1 MEGTLRGSIADVLEG
16 QISGSLELLAGEPV
30 LENLSVSSNGVY
42 EPQTGVDGFDK
53 VTVNVP
59 IPEPVLDDITINEN
73 GHYTPP
79 AGTDGYDD
87 ITVYVPYVSQGTTI
101 NDNGTYTPPSGVDGF
116 DQVIVNVPNTVQG
129 LVVTEN
135 GTYTAPVGSGVV
147 GYSPV
152 TVNVTP
158 PAPVTSVLNVT
169 HNGTYYPQS
178 PSVGFSEV
186 IVNCPESDEIILFDG
201 TIRSPSNITWNTY
214 GMTLTDGKLIS
225 SGVTTGFYIESQSLS
240 QFYMVKVFGN
250 NANESALNLRIGRS
264 RLNSVLP
271 DILTKSTSIGG
282 RLSANTVQPPAGDF
296 ILTDFVSAN
305 DECIYM
311 ASAASGTGSELVY
324 SISKIVVIPCGTVS
338 KPVS

>member
-59 IPEPVLDDITINEN
+59 IPEPVLDSITINEN

-87 ITVYVPYVSQGTTI
+87 IAVYVPYVSQGTTI
-101 NDNGTYTPPSGVDGF
+101 NENGTYTPPSGVDGF
-116 DQVIVNVPNTVQG
+116 SQVTVNVPNTVQG

-158 PAPVTSVLNVT
+158 PAPVTSVLNAT

-186 IVNCPESDEIILFDG
+186 IVNCPESDEIILFNG
-201 TIRSPSNITWNTY
+201 TIHEPANITWNTY
-214 GMTLTDGKLIS
+214 GMALVDGKLTS

-240 QFYMVKVFGN
+240 QYYMVKVFGN
-250 NANESALNLRIGRS
+250 NGNESALNLRIGRS
-264 RLNSVLP
+264 RQNSVLP

-282 RLSANTVQPPAGDF
+282 RLSSNTVQPPAGDF
-296 ILTDFVSAN
+296 ILTDFVAAN
-305 DECIYM
+305 DECVFM
-311 ASAASGTGSELVY
+311 ASAISGTGSDLVY
-324 SISKIVVIPCGTVS
+324 TISKIVVIPCGTVS